1 MTPRREVEG
10 WLQDVGEEKNE
21 VDAILQERDLV
32 LGKKCL
38 GRC

>member
-32 LGKKCL
+32 LEKKCL